1 MARNCNNHRIL
12 NRNIRRL
19 RKRKH
24 KKLTGHQI
32 AIKLR
37 IAYNRY
43 RVIEYANAA
52 VTPVEFLS
60 ICEHYGIIDIESMK
74 KLITDLV

>member
-1 MARNCNNHRIL
+1 MARDCNKARIL

-24 KKLTGHQI
+24 KKLTGQQI

-60 ICEHYGIIDIESMK
+60 ICEHYGITTLVEMK
-74 KLITDLV
+74 KFINEPV

>member
-1 MARNCNNHRIL
+1 MAVGTRIL
-12 NRNIRRL
+12 NRNIRKL

-24 KKLTGHQI
+24 KKLTGQQVS
-32 AIKLR
+32 IKLR

-52 VTPVEFLS
+52 VTPDEFLK
-60 ICEHYGIIDIESMK
+60 ICEHYKIGTIDEMK
-74 KLITDLV
+74 KLLTELV

>member
-1 MARNCNNHRIL
+1 MSGDTRIL
-12 NRNIRRL
+12 NRNIRKL
-19 RKRKH
+19 RKKKH
-24 KKLTGHQI
+24 KKLTGQQI

-52 VTPVEFLS
+52 VTPDEFLK
-60 ICEHYGIIDIESMK
+60 ICEHYKITTIEAMK
-74 KLITDLV
+74 KMLTELV